1 VSQTAVALR
10 TGHLRALIGMVV
22 VTLLWSTA
30 GLATRHL
37 ESARSFEVT
46 FWRSAFTALSL
57 TLYLVLSH
65 RSDVI
70 GVVMRG
76 GKALWLSGAL
86 WAVMFTCF
94 MLALT
99 MTTVANVLITMSL
112 GPLATALLARF
123 ILGQPVPRRTWA
135 AIVVAGVG
143 LAWMYGHGLSADPKA
158 LLGTLVA
165 LAVPLAAA
173 INWNTMQ
180 RQGARVDLVPALL
193 VGAVLSSLVTLPMS
207 WPFAASVHDVAILGA
222 LGVFQLAIPCVI
234 AVRLARELPAP
245 EMALLCLLEVVF
257 GIAWAW
263 WGANEQP
270 DTSVLTGG
278 AVVLGSLV
286 FNEWWG
292 LRQSARRPGAPTSAL
307 PMPKKGIG

>member
-1 VSQTAVALR
+1 MAPR
-10 TGHLRALIGMVV
+10 PHHLRAVIGMIV

-30 GLATRHL
+30 GVATRQL
-37 ESARSFEVT
+37 ESARSFEIT

-57 TLYLVLSH
+57 ALYLALAH
-65 RSDVI
+65 RGDVI
-70 GVVMRG
+70 GVVRRG
-76 GKALWLSGAL
+76 GRALWLSGAL

-123 ILGQPVPRRTWA
+123 FLGQPVPGRTWA
-135 AIVVAGVG
+135 AIVTAGIG
-143 LAWMYGHGLSADPKA
+143 LAWMYGHGISADPKA

-173 INWNTMQ
+173 VNWNTMQ
-180 RQGARVDLVPALL
+180 RQGASVDLVPALL
-193 VGAVLSSLVTLPMS
+193 VGAVVSSLITLPLS
-207 WPFAASVHDVAILGA
+207 WPFAASARDVTILGA
-222 LGVFQLAIPCVI
+222 LGVFQLAIPCVL
-234 AVRLARELPAP
+234 AVRLARRLSAP

-263 WGANEQP
+263 WGAGEEP
-270 DTSVLTGG
+270 ETTVLIG
-278 AVVLGSLV
+278 AVVVLGSLV

-292 LRQSARRPGAPTSAL
+292 LRSPARRALSSTSRH
-307 PMPKKGIG
+307 PQSDESTERTV